1 MLDKVKTHFG
11 VCMRLYAVLD
21 ITSPLPSPTCN

>member
-11 VCMRLYAVLD
+11 VYRRLCAVLD
-21 ITSPLPSPTCN
+21 IISPLPLPTCN